1 MFVMI
6 VVLKVIKK
14 EQNFVI
20 IAEIMWNLLKLILMK
35 KKNFLII
42 MVTILVLTS
51 CKLGRFVVYNFADI
65 NDHKKFPKRD
75 IEKSVEPFYFN
86 YKLKEQLLKKV
97 TLTIK
102 GEKKEFTF
110 EEYLEMNKTVAF
122 IVIKKDTV
130 IYEKYFDGY
139 DKEKIV
145 PSFSMAKSVISM
157 LIGCAI
163 DDGFIKSVDEPITNY
178 LPELKKNGFEK
189 VTISHLLNMT
199 SGIKFNESYYNP
211 FGNAASVY
219 YGRNL
224 KKEISKLKLEKD
236 NKNSFSYSSGD
247 SQILGLILES
257 SLKGKKISEYLEEK
271 IWNPLGMEY
280 NASWSLDKKE
290 GVEKTFCCLNSVAI
304 DYAKLGRLFLNN
316 GNWNG
321 KQIISKEW
329 VEKTTKAENNLSG
342 VWYYQNQW
350 WISNKEDRSYRAE
363 GILGQYIY
371 VNPKTET
378 IIVRLGRE
386 YGKYSDWNTVF
397 ESIAKAKVK

>member
-1 MFVMI
+1 MKRVSYFFV
-6 VVLKVIKK
+6 
-14 EQNFVI
+14 FI
-20 IAEIMWNLLKLILMK
+20 IFSL
-35 KKNFLII
+35 F
-42 MVTILVLTS
+42 TS
-51 CKLGRFVVYNFADI
+51 CKLGRFVAYNFADI

-75 IEKSVEPFYFN
+75 IKKATEPFEFK
-86 YKLKEQLLKKV
+86 YKLRTEIAKTV
-97 TLTIK
+97 TLNLK
-102 GEKKEFTF
+102 GKEKIYTF
-110 EEYLEMNKTVAF
+110 DEYLELNKTVAF
-122 IVIKKDTV
+122 VVIRKDTV
-130 IYEKYFDGY
+130 IYEKYFNGY

-145 PSFSMAKSVISM
+145 PSFSMAKSIISI

-163 DDGFIKSVDEPITNY
+163 DDGLIKSVNEPITNY
-178 LPELKKNGFEK
+178 LPELKKNGLEK

-211 FGNAASVY
+211 FGNAASIY

-224 KKEISKLKLEKD
+224 KKEISKLKLEKKH
-236 NKNSFSYSSGD
+236 NNSFKYSSGD
-247 SQILGLILES
+247 SQILGLVLES

-280 NASWSLDKKE
+280 NASWSLDKKG

-304 DYAKLGRLFLNN
+304 DYAKIGRLFLNT

-321 KQIISKEW
+321 KQIISKGW

-342 VWYYQNQW
+342 VWYYQNHW
-350 WISNKEDRSYRAE
+350 WISNKEDMSYNAQ

-378 IIVRLGRE
+378 IIVRLGKN
-386 YGKYSDWNTVF
+386 YGKYSSWDKIF
-397 ESIAKAKVK
+397 ETIAKVK

>member
-1 MFVMI
+1 MT
-6 VVLKVIKK
+6 KK
-14 EQNFVI
+14 SI
-20 IAEIMWNLLKLILMK
+20 LLLL
-35 KKNFLII
+35 L
-42 MVTILVLTS
+42 TIFFISS
-51 CKLGRFVVYNFADI
+51 CKLGRFVIYNFADI

-75 IEKSVEPFYFN
+75 IEKPDKPFNFE
-86 YKLKEQLLKKV
+86 YKVRDQIAKKV
-97 TLTIK
+97 TLNIK
-102 GEKKEFTF
+102 GKEKVYTF
-110 EEYLEMNKTVAF
+110 DEYLEINKTVAF
-122 IVIKKDTV
+122 LVIRKDTV

-139 DKEKIV
+139 DKEKVV

-189 VTISHLLNMT
+189 VTISNLLNMT

-211 FGNAASVY
+211 FGNAASIY

-224 KKEISKLKLEKD
+224 KKEISKLKLEEG
-236 NKNSFSYSSGD
+236 NINTFSYSSGD
-247 SQILGLILES
+247 SQILGLVLEA
-257 SLKGKKISEYLEEK
+257 SLKGRKISEYLEEK
-271 IWNPLGMEY
+271 IWKPLGMEY
-280 NASWSLDKKE
+280 NASWSLDKKG

-329 VEKTTKAENNLSG
+329 VEKTSKSENNLSG
-342 VWYYQNQW
+342 VSYYQNQW
-350 WISNKEDRSYRAE
+350 WIADKDEMSYFAQ

-371 VNPKTET
+371 VNPKNET
-378 IIVRLGRE
+378 IIVRLGRD
-386 YGKYSDWNTVF
+386 YGKQSNWK
-397 ESIAKAKVK
+397 SIFKTISKVD

>member
-1 MFVMI
+1 M
-6 VVLKVIKK
+6 IKK
-14 EQNFVI
+14 
-20 IAEIMWNLLKLILMK
+20 NLLLLILTL
-35 KKNFLII
+35 FLI
-42 MVTILVLTS
+42 TS
-51 CKLGRFVVYNFADI
+51 CKLGRFVIYNFADI

-75 IEKSVEPFYFN
+75 IEKSDEPFKFHYN
-86 YKLKEQLLKKV
+86 LRDQIAKTV
-97 TLTIK
+97 TLNVK
-102 GEKKEFTF
+102 GKEKIYSFD
-110 EEYLEMNKTVAF
+110 EYLELNKTVAF
-122 IVIKKDTV
+122 VVIRKDTV

-163 DDGFIKSVDEPITNY
+163 DDGLIKSVDEPITNY
-178 LPELKKNGFEK
+178 LPELKENGFEK

-199 SGIKFNESYYNP
+199 SGIEFNESYYNP

-224 KKEISKLKLEKD
+224 KKEISKLKLEK
-236 NKNSFSYSSGD
+236 NHNNSFSYSSGD

-271 IWNPLGMEY
+271 IWKPIGMEY
-280 NASWSLDKKE
+280 DASWSLDKKD
-290 GVEKTFCCLNSVAI
+290 GVEKTFCCLNSVAL

-329 VEKTTKAENNLSG
+329 VEKTTKSENNLSG
-342 VWYYQNQW
+342 VWYYQNHW
-350 WISNKEDRSYRAE
+350 WISNKQDMSYNAQ

-378 IIVRLGRE
+378 IIVRLGKN
-386 YGKYSDWNTVF
+386 YGKYSNWDSVF
-397 ESIAKAKVK
+397 ESIAKVK

>member
-1 MFVMI
+1 MT
-6 VVLKVIKK
+6 KK
-14 EQNFVI
+14 SFFI
-20 IAEIMWNLLKLILMK
+20 LI
-35 KKNFLII
+35 F
-42 MVTILVLTS
+42 TLVFFTS
-51 CKLGRFVVYNFADI
+51 CKLGRFVIYNFADI

-75 IEKSVEPFYFN
+75 IEKSEEPFKFHYN
-86 YKLKEQLLKKV
+86 LREQIAKTV
-97 TLTIK
+97 TLNIK
-102 GEKKEFTF
+102 GKEKIYSFD
-110 EEYLEMNKTVAF
+110 EYLELNKTVAF
-122 IVIKKDTV
+122 VVIRKDTV

-163 DDGFIKSVDEPITNY
+163 DDGLIKSVDEPITNY
-178 LPELKKNGFEK
+178 LPELKENGFDK

-199 SGIKFNESYYNP
+199 SGIEFNESYYNP

-224 KKEISKLKLEKD
+224 KKEISKLKLEK
-236 NKNSFSYSSGD
+236 NHNHSFSYSSGD

-271 IWNPLGMEY
+271 IWKPLGMEY
-280 NASWSLDKKE
+280 DASWSLDKKD

-321 KQIISKEW
+321 EQIISKEW

-342 VWYYQNQW
+342 VWYYQNHW
-350 WISNKEDRSYRAE
+350 WISNKEDMSYYAQ

-371 VNPKTET
+371 INPKTET
-378 IIVRLGRE
+378 IIVRLGRD
-386 YGKYSDWNTVF
+386 YGKHSSWNKIF
-397 ESIAKAKVK
+397 ETISKVK

>member
-1 MFVMI
+1 
-6 VVLKVIKK
+6 
-14 EQNFVI
+14 
-20 IAEIMWNLLKLILMK
+20 MK
-35 KKNFLII
+35 KITFL
-42 MVTILVLTS
+42 LVVCSMFIVSS
-51 CKLGRFVVYNFADI
+51 CKLGRFVFYNFADI
-65 NDHKKFPKRD
+65 KDHKIFPKRI
-75 IEKSVEPFYFN
+75 IEKPAEPFTFQYN
-86 YKLKEQLLKKV
+86 KREQIAKSV
-97 TLTIK
+97 TLNIK
-102 GEKKEFTF
+102 GKEKVYSFD
-110 EEYLEMNKTVAF
+110 EYLELNKTVAF
-122 IVIKKDTV
+122 VVIRKDTV
-130 IYEKYFDGY
+130 IYEKYFKGY
-139 DKEKIV
+139 DKAEIV

-163 DDGFIKSVDEPITNY
+163 EDGLIKSVDEPITNY
-178 LPELKKNGFEK
+178 LPDLKKNGFEK
-189 VTISHLLNMT
+189 VTISHVLNMT
-199 SGIKFNESYYNP
+199 SGIQFNESYYNP

-224 KKEISKLKLEKD
+224 KKEISKLKLDETKTGR
-236 NKNSFSYSSGD
+236 FSYSSGD

-257 SLKGKKISEYLEEK
+257 SLKGKKISTYLEEK
-271 IWNPLGMEY
+271 IWKPLGMEY
-280 NASWSLDKKE
+280 DASWSLDKKD

-350 WISNKEDRSYRAE
+350 WITNKTDMSYAAK

-378 IIVRLGRE
+378 IIVRLGKD
-386 YGKYSDWNTVF
+386 YGKYSGWDKVF
-397 ESIAKAKVK
+397 ADLSKIK

>member
-1 MFVMI
+1 MTKNIF
-6 VVLKVIKK
+6 
-14 EQNFVI
+14 F
-20 IAEIMWNLLKLILMK
+20 ILM
-35 KKNFLII
+35 
-42 MVTILVLTS
+42 VTLMLFTS

-65 NDHKKFPKRD
+65 NDHKKFPKRE
-75 IEKSVEPFYFN
+75 IAKPVESFHFEYN
-86 YKLKEQLLKKV
+86 KRDEIAKNI
-97 TLTIK
+97 TLTVK
-102 GEKKEFTF
+102 GKKKIYSFD
-110 EEYLEMNKTVAF
+110 EYLELNKTVAF
-122 IVIKKDTV
+122 VVIRKDTV

-145 PSFSMAKSVISM
+145 PSFSMAKSVTSI

-163 DDGFIKSVDEPITNY
+163 DDGYIKSVDEPITNY

-199 SGIKFNESYYNP
+199 SGIEFNESYYNP

-224 KKEISKLKLEKD
+224 KKEISKLKLEK
-236 NKNSFSYSSGD
+236 NHNHSFSYSSGD

-271 IWNPLGMEY
+271 IWKPLGMEY
-280 NASWSLDKKE
+280 DASWSLDKKD

-329 VEKTTKAENNLSG
+329 VEKTTKSKNNLSG
-342 VWYYQNQW
+342 VWYYQNHW
-350 WISNKEDRSYRAE
+350 WISNKDDMSFYAQ

-378 IIVRLGRE
+378 IIIRLGRN
-386 YGKYSDWNTVF
+386 YGKYSNWNKIF
-397 ESIAKAKVK
+397 ESIAKVK